1 MTVANA
7 PAYHAEYRCYAG
19 PTFAS
24 LLTAGV
30 TASLSGW
37 SAPTV
42 GTPAGWTDIST
53 RVHWPGGLRQTLGG
67 NSITWE
73 AELQGEHYDATY
85 LAIGLAVV
93 LWRRYWTPAGGW
105 EPWVREYVGQFQA
118 TDDQNDYRNGRSW
131 RRAVTGV
138 QYDLSRRNAP
148 PLAFGPLDVTSG
160 SSVEVW
166 NGDVL
171 PDPTLE
177 AASGEYAGAP
187 ASVGGSNIVDG
198 RLTTLF
204 ISNTAPSSVEDTPT
218 TVENGGVIVSE
229 VMFQPVNGWPQ
240 SACWWIEVYNTRG
253 RAVQDSGQEFGLVTG
268 RNYDATTG
276 RYATAYYVG
285 AWDGA
290 GRYAGAHGWGKRGK
304 LDAGRFGII
313 CGNRALFEL
322 YTGGA
327 PDAQFILD
335 ASLYNLAF
343 TIHPTDGFVAVT
355 EHNEVDDNGTTGT
368 IIWTPG
374 GVARKAE
381 VTSAVGDG
389 AGAYWFGAAPG
400 YAAVATFDSDTLPAN
415 GGYSVRRSVTQ
426 TDPYAVADPAVFSAV
441 RFPTPGGHTTKATPV
456 ALRVQLPENVCILT
470 QSTSAATTTI
480 TLDNYVGWLEDG
492 GKGNIEGDI
501 FTFTARTTGGLT
513 GVTWDVAGSHD
524 HEAGARAYPYANVP
538 GVGGALSY
546 ASQTG
551 YPLSELTLF
560 RRRAPAIQEGR
571 VYLSPLMTARQ
582 YEDESGWQDYPWMF
596 SWASSQEL
604 TRRLTLADGNTGT
617 NYMWVHTILIVID
630 RMADAGRAKLNEIRA
645 VAIHAASN
653 GLPADAVATAAGLAR
668 YLLTSYCGIQAADFV
683 DRSYSL
689 AHRLGAQRLSP
700 IPMTRILNDL
710 ARQTGCLV
718 YYAPAG
724 VIYWLDDPWWPE
736 RENWTRQ
743 QIWTTAHLSGE
754 LRVSEQAQT
763 VDYVVVNAQA
773 LDGDLPHPIRVTY
786 PPPPNGG
793 KEPPAGSQAVEIG
806 GVTVASE
813 TDARRLA
820 EMEYLK
826 ARATASTTAAPV
838 GVYDLRPGQL
848 VAIVADYGQAA
859 ACAWD
864 WQIADVTSQRRAGA
878 GGRAVTQSLGLRL
891 YAKGEPS

>member
-24 LLTAGV
+24 LLTAGL

-42 GTPAGWTDIST
+42 GTPDGWTDISA

-73 AELQGEHYDATY
+73 AELQGENYAAAY
-85 LAIGLAVV
+85 LALGLAVA

-105 EPWVREYVGQFQA
+105 EPWVREYVGQWAA
-118 TDDQNDYRNGRSW
+118 TDDQNDYRNGKAW

-148 PLAFGPLDVTSG
+148 PLAFGPLDVTTG
-160 SSVEVW
+160 ASVEVW

-187 ASVGGSNIVDG
+187 ASVGGGNIVDG
-198 RLTTLF
+198 KLTTLF
-204 ISNTAPSSVEDTPT
+204 ISNSAPGTVEDKPD
-218 TVENGGVIVSE
+218 VWEDGGVIVSE

-240 SACWWIEVYNTRG
+240 SACWWVEVYSDRNRG
-253 RAVQDSGQEFGLVTG
+253 LEQNFGLVAG
-268 RNYDATTG
+268 RAYNATTG
-276 RYATAYYVG
+276 RYETAHYVG
-285 AWDGA
+285 HQDGQ
-290 GRYAGAHGWGKRGK
+290 GRYAGAHGWGDKGR
-304 LDAGRFGII
+304 LSDGRFGIV

-335 ASLYNLAF
+335 ASLYNTAF
-343 TIHPTDGFVAVT
+343 TLDPDDGFVGVTTNAVT
-355 EHNEVDDNGTTGT
+355 GGDAQGT

-374 GVARKAE
+374 GVARKAD
-381 VTSAVGDG
+381 VTHAVGDG
-389 AGAYWFGAAPG
+389 AGSYWYGAPPG
-400 YAAVATFDSDTLPAN
+400 YAAVATFDSATLPAN
-415 GGYSVRRSVTQ
+415 GGYSVRRALGVNRGIPPTHG
-426 TDPYAVADPAVFSAV
+426 DPSVFSAV
-441 RFPTPGGHTTKATPV
+441 RFPSPGGHTTKATPV
-456 ALRVQLPENVCILT
+456 VLRVELPENVCYLT
-470 QSTSAATTTI
+470 QSVTADTTAL

-492 GKGNIEGDI
+492 GKGNVEGDI
-501 FTFTARTTGGLT
+501 FTFAARTVNGLT
-513 GVTWDVAGSHD
+513 GVTWDAGGSHD
-524 HEAGARAYPYANVP
+524 HEASARAYPYAQTP
-538 GVGGALSY
+538 GVGGALSW
-546 ASQTG
+546 ANQTG

-560 RRRAPAIQEGR
+560 RRRPPAILEGR

-582 YEDESGWQDYPWMF
+582 YEDETGWQDYPWSY
-596 SWASSQEL
+596 SWANSQEL

-617 NYMWVHTILIVID
+617 NYQWVHVILIVID
-630 RMADAGRAKLNEIRA
+630 KMADSGRAKLNEIRA

-718 YYAPAG
+718 YYAPDG

-754 LRVSEQAQT
+754 LRVNEQAQT

-786 PPPPNGG
+786 PPPPGGG

-826 ARATASTTAAPV
+826 ARATATTTGAPV

-864 WQIADVTSQRRAGA
+864 WQIADVTTQRRAGA

-891 YAKGEPS
+891 YAKGEPT